1 MGNVILTTVGRDEIA
16 NYLGDKVDGQFYK
29 FRLGEG
35 GFVKSA
41 LITCIIEAAA
51 MGGENT
57 YDYIITGGDFVITG
71 VNPGTK
77 KFTIAGDKTEYFS
90 VGAQIK
96 VTESTGNDGLYTVV
110 SFSVVGV
117 DTEIEVSEAIPD
129 PTVDGSLYIDRLPIL
144 KMGVDAWQHTLKV
157 IEYNG
162 VIVVQTLEDNDGE
175 GNLTQAGGGTGTVN
189 YKTGALHAE
198 FTNNVTVG
206 NAVKV
211 EYKYA
216 NVPKQ
221 PVASKTE
228 LESQEVAAADD
239 LFTFEKEFAVT
250 DLIFRG
256 VGLATMR
263 CKCYLSDP
271 EGIDDGDSYG
281 GTPYY
286 FEGGIFDKAD
296 VLIAY
301 FTFDKE
307 RKKGSTTISHTV
319 DFIL

>member
-1 MGNVILTTVGRDEIA
+1 MAGNVILTTVGRDEIA
-16 NYLGDKVDGQFYK
+16 NYLGDKVEGQFYK

-41 LITCIIEAAA
+41 LITCVIEAAA

-57 YDYIITGGDFVITG
+57 YDYVITGGDFVITG
-71 VNPGTK
+71 VNQGTK
-77 KFTIAGDKTEYFS
+77 TFTIAGDKTEYFS

-110 SFSVVGV
+110 SAVLNVGNTDIV
-117 DTEIEVSEAIPD
+117 VSEAIPD

-144 KMGVDAWQHTLKV
+144 KGPVADNWHHPLKIV
-157 IEYNG
+157 EYNG
-162 VIVVQTLEDNDGE
+162 AIVVQTLEDTTGT
-175 GNLTQAGGGTGTVN
+175 GILTQAGGGTGTVN
-189 YKTGALHAE
+189 YKNGALHAE
-198 FTNNVTVG
+198 FTNNVG
-206 NAVKV
+206 AGHSVKV

-221 PVASKTE
+221 PVASKTQ
-228 LESQEVAAADD
+228 LESQTEPGI
-239 LFTFEKEFAVT
+239 FTFKKEFAVT

-271 EGIDDGDSYG
+271 EGIDDGDSWG

-307 RKKGSTTISHTV
+307 RKKGSTTITHTV